1 MKKYFLGYT
10 LIELLVTVA
19 IAGILA
25 AIAVPSYNNLINK
38 NQQSSTLNLFL
49 GELHFAR
56 SEAVKRSKQVMLCPS
71 ANATSCSSTSNW
83 NLGWII
89 FIDDNKDNLRDNT
102 EELIRINGQLDSRLT
117 LSMSAD
123 VKDRLRYKPNG
134 LALETGTFTFCESR
148 GAAHA
153 QAIIINATGRPQ
165 ISEYDHVGGALTCNP

>member
-1 MKKYFLGYT
+1 MT
-10 LIELLVTVA
+10 VT

-38 NQQSSTLNLFL
+38 NQQSSALNLFL

-71 ANATSCSSTSNW
+71 ANANTCTSAASSSW

-89 FIDDNKDNLRDNT
+89 FIDDNQNSQRDNT
-102 EELIRINGQLDSRLT
+102 EELIRIAGQLDNRLT
-117 LSMSAD
+117 LLSSAD
-123 VKDRLRYKPNG
+123 VKNRLRYRPNG
-134 LALETGTFTFCESR
+134 LSLETGTFTFCESR
-148 GAAHA
+148 GPPQA

-165 ISEYDHVGGALTCNP
+165 ISEYDHIGGALACNP